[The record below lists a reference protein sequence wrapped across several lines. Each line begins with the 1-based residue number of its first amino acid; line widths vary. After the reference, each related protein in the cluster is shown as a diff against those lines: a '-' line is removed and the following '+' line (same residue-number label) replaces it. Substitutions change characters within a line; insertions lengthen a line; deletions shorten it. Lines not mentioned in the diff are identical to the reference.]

1 MRHGGKFP
9 AAAWV
14 FPARALGL
22 GENGSVLE
30 PVQRLAVKG
39 CGPGQ
44 AARRGQVLCGVARR
58 R

>member
-39 CGPGQ
+39 CELGQ